1 MIQERILQ
9 DRSRCLTGS
18 NVSSLIGR
26 QEYIDCV
33 RSILDR
39 SGTLLSGEEDSASLR
54 SSGGYSEYEVLSK
67 SEANVESTLKKRK
80 YRYWPTYPKYSLSQ
94 NDNERLK
101 KLARQSSKIATEQ
114 SDVVEP
120 VRELDELIKGSL

>member
-1 MIQERILQ
+1 M
-9 DRSRCLTGS
+9 
-18 NVSSLIGR
+18 
-26 QEYIDCV
+26 

-39 SGTLLSGEEDSASLR
+39 SGTLLSGEEDNASLR
-54 SSGGYSEYEVLSK
+54 SSGGGYSEYEVLSK
-67 SEANVESTLKKRK
+67 SEANVETLKKRK

-101 KLARQSSKIATEQ
+101 KLAKQSSKIATEQ
-114 SDVVEP
+114 SDVVEQ

>member
-1 MIQERILQ
+1 M
-9 DRSRCLTGS
+9 
-18 NVSSLIGR
+18 
-26 QEYIDCV
+26 

-39 SGTLLSGEEDSASLR
+39 SGTLLSGEEDNASLR

-80 YRYWPTYPKYSLSQ
+80 YRYWPTYPKYSLSP

-114 SDVVEP
+114 SDVV
-120 VRELDELIKGSL
+120 